1 MLQKLGFEADSVT
14 NGAEA
19 LAALRMRDYDLVLM
33 DVQMPVMDGEEAV
46 RIIKN
51 EPEYAE
57 YRNIPIVAMTAH
69 AMEGDREKY
78 LELGMDDYLPKPVT
92 VDALRSVLNK
102 WLPNGL
108 EGD

>member
-1 MLQKLGFEADSVT
+1 
-14 NGAEA
+14 
-19 LAALRMRDYDLVLM
+19 
-33 DVQMPVMDGEEAV
+33 
-46 RIIKN
+46 
-51 EPEYAE
+51 
-57 YRNIPIVAMTAH
+57 MTVH